1 MRRVR
6 VGVVGCGWF
15 GRAHARVYR
24 TLAGVELVAVSDV
37 NLKLARSVAEGYG
50 IEAYGSAQ
58 EMVEREDLDAVSV
71 VVTPQKLV
79 EAAVE
84 AIEAGAHVLVEK
96 PVATSLDQLRAL
108 RASASRH
115 GAFVVPGFIEL
126 FNPGYR
132 LLKRM
137 VGDGELGDLYV
148 ISGKR
153 IGRSPKREVK
163 WEIGVSLD
171 LGVHEAY
178 IQLDLLGED
187 PESVW
192 AFRRSVLGN
201 EVEDVALYIIEYP
214 SGVVG
219 VIEANWLTPISF
231 RAVRVSGSRGSAE
244 LDYLRQ
250 TVLVDRTGESSIL
263 RTRWAEPL
271 AEELSYFTEHVRD
284 GREPDLNL
292 ETVERVLSLVLSGR

>member
-1 MRRVR
+1 MRKVR

-24 TLAGVELVAVSDV
+24 TLAGVDLIAVSDV
-37 NLKLARSVAEGYG
+37 NLQLARSVAEGYG
-50 IEAYGSAQ
+50 IEAYGSAG
-58 EMVEREDLDAVSV
+58 EMVERANLDAVSV

-79 EAAVE
+79 EAATE
-84 AIEAGAHVLVEK
+84 ALEGGAHVLVEK
-96 PVATSLDQLRAL
+96 PVATSLSELEAL
-108 RASASRH
+108 RSAASKA
-115 GAFVVPGFIEL
+115 GALVVPGFIEL

-132 LLKRM
+132 LLKRL
-137 VGDGELGDLYV
+137 VQEGELGDLYV
-148 ISGKR
+148 VSGKR
-153 IGRSPKREVK
+153 IGRSPKRQVK

-178 IQLDLLGED
+178 VQLDLLNED

-201 EVEDVALYIIEYP
+201 EAEDVALYIMEYP

-219 VIEANWLTPISF
+219 VIEANWLTPISY
-231 RAVRVSGSRGSAE
+231 RAVRVSGSKGSAE

-250 TVLVDRTGESSIL
+250 TVILDRSDRSSIL
-263 RTRWAEPL
+263 RSRWSEPL
-271 AEELSYFTEHVRD
+271 AEELAYFVQHVRE
-284 GREPDLNL
+284 GREPSLNL
-292 ETVERVLSLVLSGR
+292 DTAERVLSLVLSGR